1 MTDET
6 RRNFLTKAAVAAP
19 AAALLSG
26 SATASAGES
35 AEGERR
41 VLKGPPNRP
50 FSRAVILDRVVYVSG
65 SLGRDP
71 KTGKLP
77 SDFEAQCRNVFEQ
90 MKSGV
95 EAAGSSMGRVLKC
108 NCFLTDVGDFG
119 TMNELFG
126 KYFPDEPPARS
137 TVVVKELV
145 VAGAK
150 VEIDCVAAL

>member
-19 AAALLSG
+19 VAALLSG
-26 SATASAGES
+26 STAA
-35 AEGERR
+35 GERR

-50 FSRAVILDRVVYVSG
+50 FSRAVIHDQVVYVSG
-65 SLGRDP
+65 SIGRDP
-71 KTGKLP
+71 ETGKLP
-77 SDFEAQCRNVFEQ
+77 PDFEAQCRNVFEQ

-108 NCFLTDVGDFG
+108 SCFLTDVGDFG

-126 KYFPDEPPARS
+126 KYFPKQPPARS

-145 VAGAK
+145 VEGAK